1 MFTIPMVP
9 LLNGPTTFIVSEIWN
24 NPFWG
29 VITPVYTHT
38 RNGFV
43 QKWGH
48 IIAPNSKFKTEIW
61 GAKPLDSHFIFEP
74 WTSFLRLFN
83 MFVPWFYHFFWM
95 PIVTGQE
102 RCAEKQWPC
111 TNTTRS
117 SSDLADWDKA
127 TSNVAVKTFQNP
139 YGYTGFL
146 KWGYPKSPW
155 VSMLKWSN
163 DLDDL
168 G

>member
-43 QKWGH
+43 QKWVH

-74 WTSFLRLFN
+74 WTSFLRLYLTCLFLDFTIFLDANRHRAGALCREAEAMHQHHTQQFWLGGLGQGHFECCNQNLSKSIWLYGFPKMGVPQVTMGFN
-83 MFVPWFYHFFWM
+83 AKM
-95 PIVTGQE
+95 I
-102 RCAEKQWPC
+102 
-111 TNTTRS
+111 
-117 SSDLADWDKA
+117 
-127 TSNVAVKTFQNP
+127 
-139 YGYTGFL
+139 
-146 KWGYPKSPW
+146 
-155 VSMLKWSN
+155 
-163 DLDDL
+163 
-168 G
+168 

>member
-43 QKWGH
+43 QKWVH

-74 WTSFLRLFN
+74 WTSFLRLYLTCLFLD
-83 MFVPWFYHFFWM
+83 FTIFFGCQSSPGRSAVQRSRGHAPTPHAAVLTWR
-95 PIVTGQE
+95 TG
-102 RCAEKQWPC
+102 
-111 TNTTRS
+111 TRPLRMLQS
-117 SSDLADWDKA
+117 KPFKIHMAIR
-127 TSNVAVKTFQNP
+127 
-139 YGYTGFL
+139 
-146 KWGYPKSPW
+146 
-155 VSMLKWSN
+155 VS
-163 DLDDL
+163 
-168 G
+168 